1 MKGPSR
7 TFIFRT
13 MAAALTVVFLWG
25 CTPTAVVISLPP
37 PPLPAFPPQK
47 VMESGDYVGFL
58 AENQQALIECKGKN
72 LCEVALFNLG
82 FVYAYPKSPYHN
94 QAKGLPYFEEL
105 IQKYPQSPWAF
116 QATAWLDIMKKNLTA
131 EDKRRRLQGE
141 MKSKDAAIN
150 ELKEQIKRSREID
163 LKIELKERELLK

>member
-1 MKGPSR
+1 MKRKR
-7 TFIFRT
+7 TFSLRT

-25 CTPTAVVISLPP
+25 CTPTAVVISPPP

-47 VMESGDYVGFL
+47 VMESGDYAGFL

-116 QATAWLDIMKKNLTA
+116 QATAWLDVMKKNLTA